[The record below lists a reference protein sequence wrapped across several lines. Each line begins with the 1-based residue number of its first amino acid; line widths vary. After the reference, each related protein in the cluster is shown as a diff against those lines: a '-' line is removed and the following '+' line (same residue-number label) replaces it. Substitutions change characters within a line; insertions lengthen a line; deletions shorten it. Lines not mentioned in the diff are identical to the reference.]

1 MKSFKAPAILVA
13 IVLFSQ
19 WIWPPVLWA
28 RQTPPPINMIASEDV
43 ILVADANG
51 GVLYSQN
58 ARIKAVPASTL
69 KILTGLAAIHY
80 LGKSYRFQT
89 EFYLDEKQNLKAK
102 GYGDPLLISEAW
114 QAIAKELASD
124 LEAINNLVIDDTYF
138 VRDIS
143 IPGAGASTNPY
154 DAPVGALCA
163 NFNTVFFEK
172 SPSGQIVSAEP
183 QTPMTPLAVK
193 SVRRLGLD
201 KGRYTFTHQGD
212 EIALYAG
219 EVLRH
224 FLGQYGVRATG
235 QIQIGRT
242 GYQDRLVY
250 VYRSVFSLEEAI
262 QKMLEFSNNFMA
274 NQITVAL
281 GAKKFGAPGT
291 LEKGVQALSHFASDT
306 LGLKDVKVVEGSGI
320 SRNNRLSARDM
331 LAVLKAFVPYR
342 SLLNRHGNILYKS
355 GTLRGLRS
363 RAGYVE
369 GHQGKIYC
377 FVIFLKGVTV
387 NIQDVMR
394 AVEQN
399 LNGTS
404 PAKSF

>member
-1 MKSFKAPAILVA
+1 
-13 IVLFSQ
+13 
-19 WIWPPVLWA
+19 
-28 RQTPPPINMIASEDV
+28 
-43 ILVADANG
+43 
-51 GVLYSQN
+51 
-58 ARIKAVPASTL
+58 
-69 KILTGLAAIHY
+69 
-80 LGKSYRFQT
+80 
-89 EFYLDEKQNLKAK
+89 
-102 GYGDPLLISEAW
+102 
-114 QAIAKELASD
+114 
-124 LEAINNLVIDDTYF
+124 
-138 VRDIS
+138 
-143 IPGAGASTNPY
+143 
-154 DAPVGALCA
+154 
-163 NFNTVFFEK
+163 
-172 SPSGQIVSAEP
+172 
-183 QTPMTPLAVK
+183 MTPLAVK

-242 GYQDRLVY
+242 GDQDRLVY
-250 VYRSVFSLEEAI
+250 VYRSVFSLEETI
-262 QKMLEFSNNFMA
+262 QKMLEFSDNFMA
-274 NQITVAL
+274 NQIMVAL

-291 LEKGVQALSHFASDT
+291 LEKGVQALSLFASDT

-369 GHQGKIYC
+369 GHQGKVYC

-394 AVEQN
+394 AVERH
-399 LNGTS
+399 LNSTS